1 MPLNNSTTIYRDKE
15 EFMTKANLQKMGQDA
30 KQELEGKNWE
40 ERYDWIVKNK
50 EDGNK
55 HFKN

>member
-1 MPLNNSTTIYRDKE
+1 
-15 EFMTKANLQKMGQDA
+15 MGQDA